1 MKDATAAPADK
12 RPFASLRIRLL
23 PAFVLGLFGL
33 GIAYLGGPAFLAAAT
48 AVVALMTYELARMIG
63 GGRLG
68 PSGVVAIIA
77 VIAVGIA
84 LALGD
89 VVVALIVIG
98 GGAVATGLAATVRRE
113 APWWRAA
120 SVAYLG
126 ACCVAIVWLRSSTL
140 DGLAAVVWLFV
151 VVWATDIGAYLVGS
165 AIGGPRLVPRLSPNK
180 TRSGALGGIVVGVA
194 IGIAIA
200 WLLGQIE
207 VLALPPD
214 LGLAALSSLVLS
226 VVAQL
231 GDLLESTVKRRFG
244 VKDSGTLIP
253 GHGGALDRLDSLSL
267 AAPAAAVATWIGG
280 AVPLAWTWS

>member
-48 AVVALMTYELARMIG
+48 AVVALMTYELTRMIG
-63 GGRLG
+63 GGHLG
-68 PSGVVAIIA
+68 PSGVVAILA

-89 VVVALIVIG
+89 AVVALIVVG
-98 GGAVATGLAATVRRE
+98 GGTVATGLAAAVRRE
-113 APWWRAA
+113 SPWWRAA

-126 ACCVAIVWLRSSTL
+126 ACCVAIVWLRLS
-140 DGLAAVVWLFV
+140 DGLAAVIWLFV
-151 VVWATDIGAYLVGS
+151 VVWATDIGAYLMGS
-165 AIGGPRLVPRLSPNK
+165 AVGGPRLVPRLSPNK
-180 TRSGALGGIVVGVA
+180 TWSGALGGIVVGVA
-194 IGIAIA
+194 VGAAIA
-200 WLLGQIE
+200 WLLGQVE

-231 GDLLESTVKRRFG
+231 GDLLESTVKRRFR